1 MHSRRLMLFVPIV
14 GLLSVAG
21 VALAAPGP
29 AGAGTHATAATEAV
43 GATASVTHPCTLLSN
58 DEITQL
64 LGQSPAPGLE
74 EAGFSPGEKQCI
86 WNLLPTNA
94 SLSITYEPEHT
105 KGDLTGTGALLGKT
119 ARRVS
124 GVGSVAYVS
133 CSGKQ
138 NGLPAQCQ
146 MRANGDGKTLSF
158 VLVTP
163 GTAASIT
170 KTIEKVGRVVYGK
183 L

>member
-1 MHSRRLMLFVPIV
+1 VNSRRLMLIVPIV

-21 VALAAPGP
+21 VALVAPGP
-29 AGAGTHATAATEAV
+29 AGAGTHATAAAEARA
-43 GATASVTHPCTLLSN
+43 ATASVTHPCTLLSN
-58 DEITQL
+58 GEITRL
-64 LGQSPAPGLE
+64 LGHSPAPGLE
-74 EAGFSPGEKQCI
+74 EAGFSPAEKQCI

-105 KGDLTGTGALLGKT
+105 EGDLTGTSGLLGHT
-119 ARRVS
+119 ATRVA

-170 KTIEKVGRVVYGK
+170 KTIELVGRAVYGE